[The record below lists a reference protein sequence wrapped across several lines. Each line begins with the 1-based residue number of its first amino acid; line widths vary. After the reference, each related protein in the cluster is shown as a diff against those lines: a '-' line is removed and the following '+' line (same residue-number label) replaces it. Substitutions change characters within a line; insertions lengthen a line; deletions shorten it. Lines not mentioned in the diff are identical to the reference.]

1 MQTFIQTD
9 RQRVQPHTL
18 GVRVMLLSDRAE
30 GRTGQRLADYGS
42 VVDVADGLDDH
53 EIAQYLGIAYG
64 TVRAHV
70 EKARLKVFARNR
82 LMLAVLFL
90 KGEIRVRDAA

>member
-1 MQTFIQTD
+1 MIDLHNLREPLTPREHQ
-9 RQRVQPHTL
+9 V
-18 GVRVMLLSDRAE
+18 AE
-30 GRTGQRLADYGS
+30 L
-42 VVDVADGLDDH
+42 VADGLDDH